1 MHTPDARTG
10 APDAGRAGATS
21 EARTMARGLA
31 RAALLAAGACAA
43 LAACGTARR
52 VAEPDLRDPVLMA
65 GYVSFM
71 RNCHQCH
78 PRGEAGLGPALN
90 NKPLPA
96 FLIRTQTRAGL
107 GSMPAY
113 PPEVLPDAE
122 LDAIA
127 AYLVH
132 LRGLDAPAGAE

>member
-1 MHTPDARTG
+1 MQMPDACTG
-10 APDAGRAGATS
+10 APGAARAGAT
-21 EARTMARGLA
+21 GLA
-31 RAALLAAGACAA
+31 RAVLLAAAACAA

-52 VAEPDLRDPVLMA
+52 VAEPDPRDPVLMA

-113 PPEVLPDAE
+113 SPEVLPDAE

-132 LRGLDAPAGAE
+132 LRGLDAPAGTR

>member
-1 MHTPDARTG
+1 MQTPDARTG
-10 APDAGRAGATS
+10 AP
-21 EARTMARGLA
+21 GLA
-31 RAALLAAGACAA
+31 RAALLAAAACTA

-65 GYVSFM
+65 GHVSFM

-96 FLIRTQTRAGL
+96 FLIRAQTRSGL

-113 PPEVLPDAE
+113 PPELLPEAE

-127 AYLVH
+127 AYLVY
-132 LRGLDAPAGAE
+132 LRGLDAPAGTE

>member
-1 MHTPDARTG
+1 MRPSG
-10 APDAGRAGATS
+10 
-21 EARTMARGLA
+21 ARGGTRIGAMTTPPGRTVLV
-31 RAALLAAGACAA
+31 AAAVCAA

-52 VAEPDLRDPVLMA
+52 VAEPDLRDPVLLA
-65 GYVSFM
+65 GHVSFM

-132 LRGLDAPAGAE
+132 LRGLDAPAGTE

>member
-1 MHTPDARTG
+1 MQTPDARTG
-10 APDAGRAGATS
+10 APDAERAGATS
-21 EARTMARGLA
+21 EARAMAPGLA
-31 RAALLAAGACAA
+31 RAALLVAAACAA

-65 GYVSFM
+65 GHVSFM

-96 FLIRTQTRAGL
+96 FLIRTQIRAGL

-113 PPEVLPDAE
+113 PPEVLSDE
-122 LDAIA
+122 KVEAII
-127 AYLVH
+127 AYLLH
-132 LRGLDAPAGAE
+132 IRNLDTPAKTE